1 MQLTFYHEYEGIVVP
16 VQRDGVTKME
26 SFHVRVLRVEP
37 GSAGYKNKITTQ
49 MFVQSMSLVDG
60 ERVGVPV
67 TMGAS
72 TARVY
77 ISPEDRVGDVWR
89 ESEHVVPNNTLDL
102 DLLMRPIESVL
113 STSMLFRKQ
122 IQVNFIKYKQ

>member
-1 MQLTFYHEYEGIVVP
+1 
-16 VQRDGVTKME
+16 
-26 SFHVRVLRVEP
+26 
-37 GSAGYKNKITTQ
+37 
-49 MFVQSMSLVDG
+49 MFVQSMSLIDG

-67 TMGAS
+67 TMCAS

-77 ISPEDRVGDVWR
+77 IAPEDRVGDVWR
-89 ESEHVVPNNTLDL
+89 ETEHVVPNNTLDL
-102 DLLMRPIESVL
+102 DLIMRPIESIL